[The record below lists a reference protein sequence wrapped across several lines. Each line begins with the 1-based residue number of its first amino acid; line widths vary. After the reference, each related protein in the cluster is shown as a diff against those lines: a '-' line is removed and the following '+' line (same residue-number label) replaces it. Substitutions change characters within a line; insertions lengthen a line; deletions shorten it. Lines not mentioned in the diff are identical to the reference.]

1 MNNNKL
7 SILFLLQKVKINQQG
22 KCPIR
27 CRITFQQDRKEF
39 SLGLFISPNY
49 WNNKQQKAKPP
60 NEENTFINSQLSLI
74 KNEINQAFLFLQVNE
89 EEFDV
94 EDIFLQYKGDAPK
107 RNKTILQLFQ
117 EHNDRIEKLIDK
129 EYSIATLWKF
139 KQARQLLKDFI
150 KYSFNKG
157 DYHFKDLD
165 LKFIQDYE
173 FFLKAERSLAL
184 ATTNKMIQRFRKI
197 VKLAISQDIINKEPF
212 ISYKVKHVKKEIVY
226 LTTEELSKLEK
237 YKFKAERLQIVADMF
252 VLCCYTGLA
261 YNEMTNLEKSHIV
274 IGFDG
279 NEWINMKRAKTQQIL
294 SIPLLN
300 KSKMIIEKYNNA
312 DEIKVLPSLSNQKFN
327 VYLKE
332 IADIVGIDK
341 RLTHHLARRT
351 FATTVLLYNDVPMEI
366 VSELLGHSK
375 ISITQESYA
384 KIVNKKVSEQMG
396 RLNSKLNKMG
406 YS

>member
-1 MNNNKL
+1 MKIHKLNIRYVIAKNKIRRDGKAPL
-7 SILFLLQKVKINQQG
+7 YCRLTYLEARKQFATGFFINPKQWNTADQ
-22 KCPIR
+22 
-27 CRITFQQDRKEF
+27 
-39 SLGLFISPNY
+39 SL
-49 WNNKQQKAKPP
+49 KPP
-60 NEENTFINSQLSLI
+60 NEENIFINTQLSLI
-74 KNEINQAFLFLQVNE
+74 KNDINQAFLFLQVNE

-94 EDIFLQYKGDAPK
+94 EDVFLQYKGNPPK
-107 RNKTILQLFQ
+107 KSKTILQLFQ
-117 EHNDRIEKLIDK
+117 EHNDRIEKLTDK

-139 KQARQLLKDFI
+139 KQARELLKDFI

-173 FFLKAERSLAL
+173 FFLKAEKSLAL

-197 VKLAISQDIINKEPF
+197 VKLAISQDIIHKEPF
-212 ISYKVKHVKKEIVY
+212 ISYKVKHIKKEIVY

-252 VLCCYTGLA
+252 IFCCYTGLA
-261 YNEMTNLEKSHIV
+261 YNEMANLEKSHIV
-274 IGFDG
+274 KGFDD
-279 NEWINMKRAKTQQIL
+279 NEWINMKRVKTQQTL

-300 KSKMIIEKYNNA
+300 KSKMIIEKYEKA
-312 DEIKVLPSLSNQKFN
+312 DEVKVLPSLSNQKFN

-332 IADIVGIDK
+332 IGDIVGIDK

-375 ISITQESYA
+375 ITITQESYA
-384 KIVNKKVSEQMG
+384 KVVNKKVSEQMG
-396 RLNSKLNKMG
+396 RLNCKLK
-406 YS
+406 

>member
-7 SILFLLQKVKINQQG
+7 SILFLLQKVKLNKQG
-22 KCPIR
+22 KCPIK
-27 CRITFQQDRKEF
+27 CRITFHQDRKEF
-39 SLGLFISPNY
+39 STGLFVNP
-49 WNNKQQKAKPP
+49 KQWDSRLQKAKPP
-60 NEENTFINSQLSLI
+60 NEENIFINTQLGLI

-94 EDIFLQYKGDAPK
+94 EDIFLQYKGDTPK

-173 FFLKAERSLAL
+173 FFLKAEKSLAI

-197 VKLAISQDIINKEPF
+197 VKLAISQDIVHKDPF
-212 ISYKVKHVKKEIVY
+212 INYKVKHIKKEIVY

-237 YKFKAERLQIVADMF
+237 YKFKTARLQIVADMF
-252 VLCCYTGLA
+252 IFCCYTGLA
-261 YNEMTNLEKSHIV
+261 YNEMANLEKSHIV
-274 IGFDG
+274 IGFDH
-279 NEWINMKRAKTQQIL
+279 NEWINMKRAKTQQTL

-300 KSKMIIEKYNNA
+300 KSKMMIEKYKNV
-312 DEIKVLPSLSNQKFN
+312 DETKVLPSLSNQKFN
-327 VYLKE
+327 TYLKE

-351 FATTVLLYNDVPMEI
+351 FATTILLYNDVPMEI

-375 ISITQESYA
+375 ITITQEHYA
-384 KIVNKKVSEQMG
+384 KVVNKKVSEQMIK
-396 RLNSKLNKMG
+396 LNSKL
-406 YS
+406 